1 MRLSLRS
8 FPALLVPAL
17 ALGVA
22 GVAAAQTTSAAG
34 TSAAAPA
41 AVPTAAPAA
50 MPEAP
55 AVGAAAPDFTMP
67 AAGASGAT
75 APVSLAALRGKV
87 VVLAFYP
94 KDKTSGCTAEL
105 HKFRDEYG
113 ALFGPKAGSDVVVV
127 PVSADGLASHEAW
140 ASEDKFPFALASDS
154 ALAVA
159 ERYGSRRPAAAFANR
174 TVFVIDRQGRVA
186 YRDLK
191 FNALSEDAY
200 KQLAAAVRQAAG
212 A

>member
-1 MRLSLRS
+1 MRRSLRPL
-8 FPALLVPAL
+8 PALLVPAL
-17 ALGVA
+17 MGGVT
-22 GVAAAQTTSAAG
+22 GAAYAQT
-34 TSAAAPA
+34 AP
-41 AVPTAAPAA
+41 
-50 MPEAP
+50 E
-55 AVGAAAPDFTMP
+55 VGAAAPDFTLP

-94 KDKTSGCTAEL
+94 KNKTSGCTAEL
-105 HKFRDEYG
+105 QKFRDEYA

-127 PVSADGLASHEAW
+127 PVSADGLASHAAW
-140 ASEDKFPFALASDS
+140 AAEAKFPFALASDTS
-154 ALAVA
+154 LAAA
-159 ERYGSRRPAAAFANR
+159 ERYGSRRAGAPVPNR

-200 KQLAAAVRQAAG
+200 RQLAAAVKQAAG